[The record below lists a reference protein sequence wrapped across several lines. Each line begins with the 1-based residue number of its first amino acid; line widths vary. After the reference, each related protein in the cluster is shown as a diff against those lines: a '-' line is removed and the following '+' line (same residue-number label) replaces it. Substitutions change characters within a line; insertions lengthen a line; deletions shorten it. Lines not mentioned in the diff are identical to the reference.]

1 MMKMMKF
8 LHSILNVLHTAY
20 PQGGQHPSSFIF
32 HLTSS
37 KRYQAFVLLLSSFI
51 LLLSCSTTSGVPAGD
66 RLYTGIDKVT
76 YVNYEKNDHFTA
88 TQQEVAAALDC
99 PPNGALFGSSYYR
112 TPLQWRLWIWNA
124 LSEKESGFAKWMT
137 KSFGK
142 APVLMSNV
150 NPELRASVAQ
160 SALNVHGYF
169 RGKVTSKEVDT
180 KNPKKAKVGYLV
192 DMGHLFTI
200 DTLQYENFPL
210 EAQALIDS
218 TREEALVRTGV
229 PFDASTLDAER
240 NRISTLF
247 RDNGFYYYQPGYA
260 SYLADTVAVL
270 GKVQMRLQLADSL
283 PDEALRKWY
292 IGKLDIS
299 LKKSYR
305 EETTNTTERG
315 RFRVHFSGK
324 KSPIRTRVIMKDM
337 KLRPGRLYNYT
348 DYLESANKL
357 SSNGLFSLV
366 DFNFTPRDSSATC
379 DSLDLS
385 LNCVFD
391 KPYDFYVETNL
402 KGKTTGFL
410 GPQLIVGFTKRN
422 AFRGGENL
430 NINLHGS
437 YEWQT
442 GHAFDDSSSEINSY
456 EYGGDASIDFPR
468 LVLPWN
474 INDRRRQRQGQRRR
488 RRFQYTPTTT
498 VKASSNIVNR
508 SGFFKRHIVSGELTY
523 RYQFGPNWTHQFT
536 PLSVEYN
543 YLKNGTEKFNELLSD
558 HPYLMATMSDL
569 FIPKMKYTLTYT
581 SPSTKRNPIFW
592 QTSVSE
598 SANLLSLGYSAF
610 GNNWNEKDK
619 KLFKNPYAQFLKV
632 ETDFTKTWRL
642 DEYSQLVGHLS
653 AGYAWAY
660 GNSSYIPYTENFWVG
675 GANSIR
681 AFTVRSIGPGNF
693 RSSVK
698 RWRFVEQIGDFKLQA
713 NLEYRPR
720 LFGNLYGAIFL
731 DAGNVWMM
739 GDNEYEESTK
749 FKLSNLPDQIALGT
763 GIGLRYNLDFFVVR
777 LDWGIALHAPYD
789 TCRSGYFNIPSL
801 GDGNSIHFAIGYPF

>member
-1 MMKMMKF
+1 MMKMKKMMKRF
-8 LHSILNVLHTAY
+8 SHMLSFVVRTALS
-20 PQGGQHPSSFIF
+20 QRGC
-32 HLTSS
+32 HLASLSTRHAS
-37 KRYQAFVLLLSSFI
+37 LIMPLSSLIF
-51 LLLSCSTTSGVPAGD
+51 LLSCSTTSSVPEGD

-76 YVNYEKNDHFTA
+76 YSNYEKNDHFTS
-88 TQQEVAAALDC
+88 TQMEVAAALDC

-112 TPLQWRLWIWNA
+112 TPLQWRLWTWNKF
-124 LSEKESGFAKWMT
+124 SDKETGFAKWMT

-160 SALNVHGYF
+160 SALKVHGYF
-169 RGKVTSKEVDT
+169 RGKVTSKEVDS
-180 KNPKKAKVGYLV
+180 KNPKKAKVKYLV

-200 DTLQYENFPL
+200 DTLIYENFTP
-210 EAQALIDS
+210 ETQALIDS
-218 TREEALVRTGV
+218 TREEALVRSGV
-229 PFDASTLDAER
+229 PFDVSALDAER
-240 NRISTLF
+240 TRISTLF

-260 SYLADTVAVL
+260 SYLADTLAVP

-283 PDEALRKWY
+283 PEVALRKWY
-292 IGKLDIS
+292 IGKLDVS
-299 LKKSYR
+299 LKRSFM
-305 EETTNTTERG
+305 EQTTDTTGRG
-315 RFRVHFSGK
+315 RFRVHFNGK
-324 KSPIRTRVIMKDM
+324 RSPIRTRVVMKDL
-337 KLRPGRLYNYT
+337 KLRPGRMYNYT
-348 DYLESANKL
+348 DYIESANKL

-410 GPQLIVGFTKRN
+410 GPQLIVGLTKRN

-430 NINLHGS
+430 NINLHGA

-442 GHAFDDSSSEINSY
+442 GHAFDKSSSELNSY
-456 EYGGDASIDFPR
+456 EYGGDVSIDFPR

-474 INDRRRQRQGQRRR
+474 LNDRRRPRQGQRRR
-488 RRFQYTPTTT
+488 RSRFYYTPATT
-498 VKASSNIVNR
+498 VKASTSIVNR

-523 RYQFGPNWTHQFT
+523 RYQFGPSWAHQFT

-543 YLKNGTEKFNELLSD
+543 YLKHGTEKFIELLSD

-569 FIPKMKYTLTYT
+569 FIPKLKYTLTYT
-581 SPSTKRNPIFW
+581 SPATQRHPIFW
-592 QTSVSE
+592 QVAVSE
-598 SANLLSLGYSAF
+598 SANLLSLGYMAF
-610 GNNWNEKDK
+610 GNSWNKKDK
-619 KLFKNPYAQFLKV
+619 EMFKNPYAQFLKL
-632 ETDFTKTWRL
+632 ETDFTKTWRM
-642 DEYSQLVGHLS
+642 DEHSQLVGHLS
-653 AGYAWAY
+653 LGYAWAY

-681 AFTVRSIGPGNF
+681 AFTVRSIGPGNY

-698 RWRFVEQIGDFKLQA
+698 RWRFVEQIGNFKLQA

-720 LFGNLYGAIFL
+720 LFGNLYGAVFL
-731 DAGNVWMM
+731 DAGNVWIT
-739 GDNEYEESTK
+739 GNNDYEENTK
-749 FKLSNLPDQIALGT
+749 FKFSKLHDQMALGT
-763 GIGLRYNLDFFVVR
+763 GIGLRYNLDYFVVR

-789 TCRSGYFNIPSL
+789 TGKSGYFNIPSL